1 MGLFDSPG
9 LKSVPDTSQQQ
20 TISPYAQPYV
30 SDLLG
35 KAQAFTGEATPTYT
49 GQLTAGPSY
58 LQEQAW
64 QGLSGLTLP
73 EGLADAS
80 ANLNAISNKAQN
92 LTFDPVNFTNTY
104 TAPTPYAATPATN
117 QYTGTGVYTPTTVSN
132 TFSSPNAYQGI
143 NAVNQ
148 YTGTGPYSGIQ
159 SLNQYTGTGPYAASD
174 IQNTYQAAGQKFTPT
189 NVTTGAFDQAAA
201 QQYMNPYIQQALNPQ
216 LEALQ
221 RQAAIN
227 SQGDMAKLAR
237 AGAFGGARQAILQGE
252 NQYNLL
258 AQQADLIGKGYNQAF
273 TQAGQQF
280 TADQARALQAQQVN
294 VDQAK
299 YAAQLGM
306 TDAQLM
312 AQYGMTAAQANEASR
327 QFAQQQAATNA
338 AQSAQYGQAAQAA
351 NVQQQ
356 QFGTQTALTNAAQ
369 AAQYGQAAQQANI
382 QQAQYA
388 ATQGMTDAQMMA
400 QYGMT
405 AAQANQAAQQF
416 AQQQALANAQNAAQY
431 GTTAQ
436 AANIQ
441 QAQFGSTQAMT
452 AAQQQAQALQA
463 QQAAQ
468 QAAKQFGAT
477 YGLQGLQAATTAQQ
491 AAANAGAQ
499 EAQYGLANL
508 QALSKAGAEQQGL
521 NQAGLNAQYN
531 EYLRQL
537 KYPAE
542 MLKLQRDV
550 LSGLPVT
557 STNTYKAQS
566 SIAQSAAG
574 AADSV
579 LGLIDRMKKQG
590 MSLPDISK
598 YINQLTKTNPV
609 QTGGITVDES
619 GNLIYPTSPDGV
631 TPYDD
636 DGNLMPGFGID
647 ENNNPVWV
655 GSDYIE
661 PSYNDY
667 GSYDDYGYTNP
678 DDAAYQDWWNTES
691 YDQE

>member
-1 MGLFDSPG
+1 MGIFDSPG
-9 LKSVPDTSQQQ
+9 LKSVPDTSNQQSVS
-20 TISPYAQPYV
+20 TYAQPYV

-35 KAQAFTGEATPTYT
+35 KTQAFTDAPTPAYT
-49 GQLTAGPSY
+49 GQLTSGPSNIQNY
-58 LQEQAW
+58 AW
-64 QGLSGLTLP
+64 QGLANLTLP
-73 EGLADAS
+73 EGLTGAG
-80 ANLNAISNKAQN
+80 ANLNQISNQAQN

-104 TAPTPYAATPATN
+104 TAPTPYQGITALNQYSPTAGYTGSNIQN
-117 QYTGTGVYTPTTVSN
+117 QYT
-132 TFSSPNAYQGI
+132 A
-143 NAVNQ
+143 
-148 YTGTGPYSGIQ
+148 
-159 SLNQYTGTGPYAASD
+159 AASGFKPID
-174 IQNTYQAAGQKFTPT
+174 
-189 NVTTGAFDQAAA
+189 VTTGTFDQAAA

-227 SQGDMAKLAR
+227 SQGDMAKLAK

-258 AQQADLIGKGYNQAF
+258 SQQADLIGKGYNQAY

-280 TADQARALQAQQVN
+280 TADQARQLQAQQSN

-327 QFAQQQAATNA
+327 QF
-338 AQSAQYGQAAQAA
+338 S
-351 NVQQQ
+351 
-356 QFGTQTALTNAAQ
+356 
-369 AAQYGQAAQQANI
+369 
-382 QQAQYA
+382 
-388 ATQGMTDAQMMA
+388 
-400 QYGMT
+400 
-405 AAQANQAAQQF
+405 
-416 AQQQALANAQNAAQY
+416 QQQALANAQNTAQY

-441 QAQFGSTQAMT
+441 QGQFGATQAMT

-468 QAAKQFGAT
+468 EAAKQFGAT

-508 QALSKAGAEQQGL
+508 QALSKAGTEQQAL

-537 KYPAE
+537 KYPQE
-542 MLKLQRDV
+542 MLTLQKNI
-550 LSGLPVT
+550 LSGLPIT
-557 STNTYKAQS
+557 TQQNYKAQS
-566 SIAQSAAG
+566 SVAQSAAG
-574 AADSV
+574 AADTV
-579 LGLIDRMKKQG
+579 LGLMEKMKKQG
-590 MSLPDISK
+590 MGVPDIAK
-598 YINQLTKTNPV
+598 YINSLTATNPK
-609 QTGGITVDES
+609 QTGGIKIDDN
-619 GNLIYPTSPDGV
+619 GNLIYPTAPGGSS
-631 TPYDD
+631 PYDD
-636 DGNLMPGFGID
+636 EGNLMPGWSYD

-655 GSDYIE
+655 SSDYLE
-661 PSYNDY
+661 PVYTPPADT
-667 GSYDDYGYTNP
+667 GYTNP
-678 DDAAYQDWWNTES
+678 DDATYQDWWNTES
-691 YDQE
+691 YD

>member
-1 MGLFDSPG
+1 MGLFDSTELNAVPS
-9 LKSVPDTSQQQ
+9 KSTQQ
-20 TISPYAQPYV
+20 TVSTYAQPYV

-35 KAQAFTGEATPTYT
+35 KTQAFTGQATPAYT
-49 GQLTAGPSY
+49 GQLTSGPSY
-58 LQEQAW
+58 LQQQAW

-73 EGLADAS
+73 EGLTEAGQ
-80 ANLNAISNKAQN
+80 NLQDISTKAQN
-92 LTFDPVNFTNTY
+92 LTFEPVNFTNTY
-104 TAPTPYAATPATN
+104 TAPA
-117 QYTGTGVYTPTTVSN
+117 
-132 TFSSPNAYQGI
+132 AYQGI
-143 NAVNQ
+143 TA
-148 YTGTGPYSGIQ
+148 
-159 SLNQYTGTGPYAASD
+159 LNQYTPTSAYTGSNIQNQYKAAAS
-174 IQNTYQAAGQKFTPT
+174 GFKPT
-189 NVTTGAFDQAAA
+189 DVTTGMFDQAAA
-201 QQYMNPYIQQALNPQ
+201 QQYMNPYIQTALNPQ

-227 SQGDMAKLAR
+227 QQGDMAKLAK
-237 AGAFGGARQAILQGE
+237 AGAFGGSRQAILQGQ
-252 NQYNLL
+252 NDYNLL
-258 AQQADLIGKGYNQAF
+258 AQQADLIGKGYNQAYQ
-273 TQAGQQF
+273 QAGQQF

-327 QFAQQQAATNA
+327 QFAQQQA
-338 AQSAQYGQAAQAA
+338 
-351 NVQQQ
+351 
-356 QFGTQTALTNAAQ
+356 
-369 AAQYGQAAQQANI
+369 
-382 QQAQYA
+382 
-388 ATQGMTDAQMMA
+388 
-400 QYGMT
+400 
-405 AAQANQAAQQF
+405 
-416 AQQQALANAQNAAQY
+416 LANAQNTAQF

-508 QALSKAGAEQQGL
+508 QALSKAGSEQQGL
-521 NQAGLNAQYN
+521 NQAALNAQYN

-550 LSGLPVT
+550 LSGLPAT
-557 STNTYKAQS
+557 TTNEFAPKA
-566 SIAQSAAG
+566 SIVKSASG
-574 AADSV
+574 AISGVYDMV
-579 LGLIDRMKKQG
+579 EKLKKSG
-590 MSLPDISK
+590 MGISDIAK
-598 YINQLTKTNPV
+598 YINKITATSPA
-609 QTGGITVDES
+609 QTGGITLDES
-619 GNLIYPTSPDGV
+619 GNYIYPTSPDGV
-631 TPYDD
+631 TAYDD
-636 DGNLMPGFGID
+636 DGNLMPGFGLTED
-647 ENNNPVWV
+647 NQPVWV

-661 PSYNDY
+661 PSYDSYDY
-667 GSYDDYGYTNP
+667 GSDYEYQPSDNWWAGGDGY
-678 DDAAYQDWWNTES
+678 EG
-691 YDQE
+691 E

>member
-9 LKSVPDTSQQQ
+9 LKAVPDTSNQQ

-35 KAQAFTGEATPTYT
+35 KAQAFTGAATPAYT

-73 EGLADAS
+73 EGLAEAG
-80 ANLNAISNKAQN
+80 ANLNEISNKAQN
-92 LTFDPVNFTNTY
+92 LTFSPVNFTNTY

-117 QYTGTGVYTPTTVSN
+117 QYTGTGVYTPTTISN

-148 YTGTGPYSGIQ
+148 YTGTGPY
-159 SLNQYTGTGPYAASD
+159 AASN

-189 NVTTGAFDQAAA
+189 NVTTSAFDQAAA
-201 QQYMNPYIQQALNPQ
+201 QRYMNPYIQQALNPQ

-227 SQGDMAKLAR
+227 TQGDMAKLAR

-258 AQQADLIGKGYNQAF
+258 AQQADLIGKGYNQAY

-338 AQSAQYGQAAQAA
+338 AQ
-351 NVQQQ
+351 
-356 QFGTQTALTNAAQ
+356 

-388 ATQGMTDAQMMA
+388 ATQGMTDAQMKA

-441 QAQFGSTQAMT
+441 QAQFGATQAMT
-452 AAQQQAQALQA
+452 AAQQAAQALQA

-508 QALSKAGAEQQGL
+508 QALSKAGSEQQGL
-521 NQAGLNAQYN
+521 NQAALNAQYN

-566 SIAQSAAG
+566 SVAQSAAG
-574 AADSV
+574 AADTV
-579 LGLIDRMKKQG
+579 LGLMEKMKKSG
-590 MSLPDISK
+590 MSMPDISK
-598 YINQLTKTNPV
+598 YINQLTKTSPK
-609 QTGGITVDES
+609 QTGGITIDEN
-619 GNLIYPTSPDGV
+619 GNLVYPTSPDGV
-631 TPYDD
+631 TPYDE
-636 DGNLMPGFGID
+636 DGNLMPGFGLTED
-647 ENNNPVWV
+647 NNPVWI
-655 GSDYIE
+655 GSGYIE
-661 PSYNDY
+661 PSYNTYDAGSDY
-667 GSYDDYGYTNP
+667 EYQPSDNWWAGGEGY
-678 DDAAYQDWWNTES
+678 EG
-691 YDQE
+691 E

>member
-1 MGLFDSPG
+1 MGLFDSTE
-9 LKSVPDTSQQQ
+9 LNSVPNKSTQQ
-20 TISPYAQPYV
+20 TVSTYAQPYI

-35 KAQAFTGEATPTYT
+35 KAQAFTADPSTAYT

-73 EGLADAS
+73 SGLTEAG
-80 ANLNAISNKAQN
+80 ANLNDISQQAQN
-92 LTFDPVNFTNTY
+92 LTFNPVNFTNTY

-117 QYTGTGVYTPTTVSN
+117 QYTGTGAYTPTTINN

-148 YTGTGPYSGIQ
+148 YTSTGPYTGIQ
-159 SLNQYTGTGPYAASD
+159 SLNQYTGTNPYTAAN
-174 IQNTYQAAGQKFTPT
+174 IQNTYQAAGQNFVPT
-189 NVTTGAFDQAAA
+189 NVTTGTFDQAAA
-201 QQYMNPYIQQALNPQ
+201 QQYMNPYIQTALNPQ

-227 SQGDMAKLAR
+227 SQGDMAKLAK

-258 AQQADLIGKGYNQAF
+258 AQQSDLIGKGYNQAYQ
-273 TQAGQQF
+273 QAGQQF

-327 QFAQQQAATNA
+327 QFAQQQALANA
-338 AQSAQYGQAAQAA
+338 QNSAQYGQAAQAA

-356 QFGTQTALTNAAQ
+356 QFGAQAALTNAAQ
-369 AAQYGQAAQQANI
+369 AAQYGQSAQQANI

-441 QAQFGSTQAMT
+441 QAQFGSTQGMT

-508 QALSKAGAEQQGL
+508 QALSKAGVDQQNL

-542 MLKLQRDV
+542 MLKLQKDII
-550 LSGLPVT
+550 SGMPATTTNEFAPKV
-557 STNTYKAQS
+557 STIK
-566 SIAQSAAG
+566 SAAG
-574 AADSV
+574 AVSNVAGIIKD
-579 LGLIDRMKKQG
+579 LQATGMK
-590 MSLPDISK
+590 MPDISK
-598 YINQLTKTNPV
+598 YINDLTKTNPV
-609 QTGGITVDES
+609 QTGGIKIDES
-619 GNLIYPTSPDGV
+619 GNYIYPTGPDGLA
-631 TPYDD
+631 PYDD
-636 DGNLMPGFGID
+636 NGNLMPGFGLD
-647 ENNNPVWV
+647 EDNNPVWV
-655 GSDYIE
+655 SSDYVE

-667 GSYDDYGYTNP
+667 TAPVDTTTDTNDYTDWYGSN
-678 DDAAYQDWWNTES
+678 EV
-691 YDQE
+691 

>member
-1 MGLFDSPG
+1 MGLFDSTE
-9 LKSVPDTSQQQ
+9 LNSVPNKSTQQ
-20 TISPYAQPYV
+20 TISGYAQPYV

-35 KAQAFTGEATPTYT
+35 KAQAFTGQATPAYT

-73 EGLADAS
+73 EGLTEAGQ
-80 ANLNAISNKAQN
+80 NLQNISTKAQN
-92 LTFDPVNFTNTY
+92 LTFKPVNFTDTY
-104 TAPTPYAATPATN
+104 TAPDAYKAINAKN
-117 QYTGTGVYTPTTVSN
+117 QYDPTAAYKAANIKN
-132 TFSSPNAYQGI
+132 TYKA
-143 NAVNQ
+143 
-148 YTGTGPYSGIQ
+148 
-159 SLNQYTGTGPYAASD
+159 AASGFD
-174 IQNTYQAAGQKFTPT
+174 PT
-189 NVTTGAFDQAAA
+189 NVTTGIFTPAQAAK
-201 QQYMNPYIQQALNPQ
+201 YMNPYIQQALNPQ

-227 SQGDMAKLAR
+227 QQGDMAKLAK
-237 AGAFGGARQAILQGE
+237 AGAFGGSRQAILQGQNE
-252 NQYNLL
+252 YNLL
-258 AQQADLIGKGYNQAF
+258 AQQANLIGQGYNQAY

-280 TADQARALQAQQVN
+280 TADQARALEAKKVN

-327 QFAQQQAATNA
+327 QFAQQQA
-338 AQSAQYGQAAQAA
+338 
-351 NVQQQ
+351 
-356 QFGTQTALTNAAQ
+356 
-369 AAQYGQAAQQANI
+369 
-382 QQAQYA
+382 
-388 ATQGMTDAQMMA
+388 
-400 QYGMT
+400 
-405 AAQANQAAQQF
+405 
-416 AQQQALANAQNAAQY
+416 LANAQNKAQF

-441 QAQFGSTQAMT
+441 QRQFGATQAMT
-452 AAQQQAQALQA
+452 AAQQDAQAKQA

-468 QAAKQFGAT
+468 QAARQFGAT

-508 QALSKAGAEQQGL
+508 QALSKAGVDQQNLEQ
-521 NQAGLNAQYN
+521 AALNAQYN

-550 LSGLPVT
+550 LSGLPAT
-557 STNTYKAQS
+557 TTNEFAPKA
-566 SIAQSAAG
+566 SIVKSASGAISNVAG
-574 AADSV
+574 MVKDLKAS
-579 LGLIDRMKKQG
+579 G
-590 MSLPDISK
+590 MTMDNIAK
-598 YINQLTKTNPV
+598 YINKLTATSPA
-609 QTGGITVDES
+609 QTGGIKLDEQ
-619 GNLIYPTSPDGV
+619 GNYIYPSSPDGV

-636 DGNLMPGFGID
+636 DGNLMPGFGLD

-655 GSDYIE
+655 GSDYVE
-661 PSYNDY
+661 PSYYDSGPDDSGPSDDFSNDY
-667 GSYDDYGYTNP
+667 EYTNP
-678 DDAAYQDWWNTES
+678 DDSPYQDWWETES
-691 YDQE
+691 YD

>member
-1 MGLFDSPG
+1 MGLFDSTELNTVPS
-9 LKSVPDTSQQQ
+9 KSTQQ
-20 TISPYAQPYV
+20 TVSSYAQPYV

-35 KAQAFTGEATPTYT
+35 KAQAFTGEATPAYT

-73 EGLADAS
+73 EGLTEAG

-92 LTFDPVNFTNTY
+92 LTFEPVNFTNTY
-104 TAPTPYAATPATN
+104 TAPT
-117 QYTGTGVYTPTTVSN
+117 
-132 TFSSPNAYQGI
+132 AYEGI
-143 NAVNQ
+143 TA
-148 YTGTGPYSGIQ
+148 
-159 SLNQYTGTGPYAASD
+159 LNQYTPTGAYTGSNIQNQYKAAASGFKPID
-174 IQNTYQAAGQKFTPT
+174 
-189 NVTTGAFDQAAA
+189 VTTGTFDQAAA
-201 QQYMNPYIQQALNPQ
+201 QQYMNPYIQTALNPQ

-227 SQGDMAKLAR
+227 QQGDMAKLAK
-237 AGAFGGARQAILQGE
+237 AGAFGGSRQAILQG
-252 NQYNLL
+252 QLDYNLM
-258 AQQADLIGKGYNQAF
+258 AQQADLIGKGYNQAYQ
-273 TQAGQQF
+273 QAGQQF

-327 QFAQQQAATNA
+327 QFAQQQA
-338 AQSAQYGQAAQAA
+338 
-351 NVQQQ
+351 
-356 QFGTQTALTNAAQ
+356 
-369 AAQYGQAAQQANI
+369 
-382 QQAQYA
+382 
-388 ATQGMTDAQMMA
+388 
-400 QYGMT
+400 
-405 AAQANQAAQQF
+405 
-416 AQQQALANAQNAAQY
+416 LANAQNTAQF

-441 QAQFGSTQAMT
+441 QAQFGATQAMT

-491 AAANAGAQ
+491 AAASAGAQ

-508 QALSKAGAEQQGL
+508 QALSKAGADQQNL
-521 NQAGLNAQYN
+521 DQAALNAQYN

-550 LSGLPVT
+550 LSGLPAT
-557 STNTYKAQS
+557 TTNEFAPKAS
-566 SIAQSAAG
+566 IVKSASGAISNVRGIVKDLKESGMSIA
-574 AADSV
+574 
-579 LGLIDRMKKQG
+579 
-590 MSLPDISK
+590 DISK
-598 YINQLTKTNPV
+598 YINKLTKTSPA
-609 QTGGITVDES
+609 QTGGITLDES
-619 GNLIYPTSPDGV
+619 GNYIYPTSPDGV
-631 TPYDD
+631 TAYDD
-636 DGNLMPGFGID
+636 DGNLMPGFGLD
-647 ENNNPVWV
+647 EDNTPVWI

-667 GSYDDYGYTNP
+667 GYDDYGYTNP
-678 DDAAYQDWWNTES
+678 DDAAYQDWWETES
-691 YDQE
+691 YD

>member
-35 KAQAFTGEATPTYT
+35 KTQAFTDQATPAYT

-58 LQEQAW
+58 LQQQAW

-73 EGLADAS
+73 EGLTDAG

-104 TAPTPYAATPATN
+104 TAPA
-117 QYTGTGVYTPTTVSN
+117 
-132 TFSSPNAYQGI
+132 AYQGI
-143 NAVNQ
+143 TA
-148 YTGTGPYSGIQ
+148 
-159 SLNQYTGTGPYAASD
+159 LNQYTPTGAYTGANIANQYSAAASGFKPVD
-174 IQNTYQAAGQKFTPT
+174 
-189 NVTTGAFDQAAA
+189 VTTGTFDQAAA
-201 QQYMNPYIQQALNPQ
+201 QQYMNPYIQTALNPQ

-227 SQGDMAKLAR
+227 QQGDMAKLAK
-237 AGAFGGARQAILQGE
+237 AGAFGGSRQAILQGQNE
-252 NQYNLL
+252 YNLL
-258 AQQADLIGKGYNQAF
+258 AQQADLIGKGYNQAYQ
-273 TQAGQQF
+273 QAGQQF

-327 QFAQQQAATNA
+327 QFAQQQA
-338 AQSAQYGQAAQAA
+338 
-351 NVQQQ
+351 
-356 QFGTQTALTNAAQ
+356 
-369 AAQYGQAAQQANI
+369 
-382 QQAQYA
+382 
-388 ATQGMTDAQMMA
+388 
-400 QYGMT
+400 
-405 AAQANQAAQQF
+405 
-416 AQQQALANAQNAAQY
+416 LANAQNLAQF

-508 QALSKAGAEQQGL
+508 QALSKAGSEQQGL

-574 AADSV
+574 AADTV
-579 LGLIDRMKKQG
+579 LGLMDKMKKQG
-590 MSLPDISK
+590 MSIPNIAK
-598 YINQLTKTNPV
+598 YINDLTKTNPK
-609 QTGGITVDES
+609 QTGGIKVDDS
-619 GNLIYPTSPDGV
+619 GNLIYPTAPGGS

-636 DGNLMPGFGID
+636 DGNLMPGWSYD

-655 GSDYIE
+655 SSDYIE
-661 PSYNDY
+661 PDFGSYDY
-667 GSYDDYGYTNP
+667 GSDDYGYTNP
-678 DDAAYQDWWNTES
+678 DNSAYQDWWETES

>member
-1 MGLFDSPG
+1 MGLFDSTELNAVPS
-9 LKSVPDTSQQQ
+9 KSTQQ
-20 TISPYAQPYV
+20 TVSGYAQPYV

-35 KAQAFTGEATPTYT
+35 KTQAFTGEPTPVYT

-73 EGLADAS
+73 EGLTEAGQ
-80 ANLNAISNKAQN
+80 NLQNISTKAQN

-104 TAPTPYAATPATN
+104 NAPTPYQGIVALNQFSPTADYQGIQATN
-117 QYTGTGVYTPTTVSN
+117 QYAGTT
-132 TFSSPNAYQGI
+132 
-143 NAVNQ
+143 
-148 YTGTGPYSGIQ
+148 PYSGIQ
-159 SLNQYTGTGPYAASD
+159 SINQYAATSPYTAAN
-174 IQNTYQAAGQKFTPT
+174 IQNTYQAAGKNFVPT
-189 NVTTGAFDQAAA
+189 NITTGTFDQAAA
-201 QQYMNPYIQQALNPQ
+201 QQYMNPYIQTALNPQ

-227 SQGDMAKLAR
+227 QQGDMAKLAK
-237 AGAFGGARQAILQGE
+237 AGAFGGSRQAILQGQNE
-252 NQYNLL
+252 YNLL
-258 AQQADLIGKGYNQAF
+258 AQQADLIGKGYNQAYA
-273 TQAGQQF
+273 QAGQQF
-280 TADQARALQAQQVN
+280 TSDQARALQAQQVN

-312 AQYGMTAAQANEASR
+312 AQYGMTAAQANEASK
-327 QFAQQQAATNA
+327 QFAAQQAQVNA
-338 AQSAQYGQAAQAA
+338 AQQAQYGQAAQAA

-356 QFGTQTALTNAAQ
+356 QFGAQQALTNAQ
-369 AAQYGQAAQQANI
+369 NAAQYGQASQAANI
-382 QQAQYA
+382 QQ
-388 ATQGMTDAQMMA
+388 
-400 QYGMT
+400 
-405 AAQANQAAQQF
+405 QQF
-416 AQQQALANAQNAAQY
+416 AQQQALANAQNLAQY

-441 QAQFGSTQAMT
+441 QGQFGATQAMT

-508 QALSKAGAEQQGL
+508 QALSKAGIDQQ
-521 NQAGLNAQYN
+521 NIDQAALNAQYN

-542 MLKLQRDV
+542 MLKLQRDI
-550 LSGLPVT
+550 LTGMPAT
-557 STNTYKAQS
+557 TTNEFAPKA
-566 SIAQSAAG
+566 SIAKSASGAISNVAG
-574 AADSV
+574 MIKNLKDS
-579 LGLIDRMKKQG
+579 GMK
-590 MSLPDISK
+590 MPDISK
-598 YINQLTKTNPV
+598 YINQLTKTNPA
-609 QTGGITVDES
+609 QTGGIQVDEN
-619 GNLIYPTSPDGV
+619 GNYIYPTTPDGA

-636 DGNLMPGFGID
+636 EGNLMPGWGID
-647 ENNNPVWV
+647 EDNNPVWV
-655 GSDYIE
+655 STDYLE
-661 PSYNDY
+661 PDY
-667 GSYDDYGYTNP
+667 GSYDYGYDDDYGYTNP
-678 DDAAYQDWWNTES
+678 DDAAYQDWWETES
-691 YDQE
+691 YD

>member
-1 MGLFDSPG
+1 MGLFDSTE
-9 LKSVPDTSQQQ
+9 LNSVPSKSTQQ
-20 TISPYAQPYV
+20 TVSDYARPYV

-35 KAQAFTGEATPTYT
+35 KAQAFTGQATPAYT

-58 LQEQAW
+58 LQNQAG

-73 EGLADAS
+73 AGLTEAG
-80 ANLNAISNKAQN
+80 ANLNDISQKAQN
-92 LTFDPVNFTNTY
+92 LTFTPVNFTDTY
-104 TAPTPYAATPATN
+104 TAPTPYAATPAVN
-117 QYTGTGVYTPTTVSN
+117 QYTGTGAYTPTTVNN
-132 TFSSPNAYQGI
+132 TYSSPNAYQGI
-143 NAVNQ
+143 NAINQ
-148 YTGTGPYSGIQ
+148 YASTGPYSGIQ
-159 SLNQYTGTGPYAASD
+159 SLNQYTGTSPYAASN
-174 IQNTYQAAGQKFTPT
+174 IQNTYQAAGQNFVPT
-189 NVTTGAFDQAAA
+189 NVTTGTFDQAAA

-227 SQGDMAKLAR
+227 SQGDMAKLAK
-237 AGAFGGARQAILQGE
+237 AGAFGGSRQAILQGE

-258 AQQADLIGKGYNQAF
+258 SQQADLIGKGYNQAY

-338 AQSAQYGQAAQAA
+338 AQAAQYGQAAQAA

-452 AAQQQAQALQA
+452 AAQQDAQALQA

-508 QALSKAGAEQQGL
+508 QALSKAGVDQQNL
-521 NQAGLNAQYN
+521 DQAALNAQYN

-542 MLKLQRDV
+542 MLKLQKDIV
-550 LSGLPVT
+550 SGMPAT
-557 STNTYKAQS
+557 TTNEFAPKASTIKSASGAVSNVAGIIKDLQ
-566 SIAQSAAG
+566 AAG
-574 AADSV
+574 
-579 LGLIDRMKKQG
+579 MK
-590 MSLPDISK
+590 MPDISK
-598 YINQLTKTNPV
+598 YINELTKTNPV
-609 QTGGITVDES
+609 QTGGIKVDES
-619 GNLIYPTSPDGV
+619 GNYIYPTAPGGA

-636 DGNLMPGFGID
+636 DGNLMPGWGLD
-647 ENNNPVWV
+647 ESNNPVWV
-655 GSDYIE
+655 SSDYIE

-667 GSYDDYGYTNP
+667 STPAPDYEYTNP
-678 DDAAYQDWWNTES
+678 DDSAYQDWWNTES
-691 YDQE
+691 YD

>member
-1 MGLFDSPG
+1 MGLFDSEGLNAVPG
-9 LKSVPDTSQQQ
+9 TSTQQ
-20 TISPYAQPYV
+20 TVSAYAQPYI

-35 KAQAFTGEATPTYT
+35 KAQAFTANPSTAYT
-49 GQLTAGPSY
+49 GQLTAGPAY
-58 LQEQAW
+58 LQQQAW

-73 EGLADAS
+73 TGLTEAG
-80 ANLNAISNKAQN
+80 ANLQDISQQAQN
-92 LTFDPVNFTNTY
+92 LSFNPVNFTNTY
-104 TAPTPYAATPATN
+104 TAPTPY
-117 QYTGTGVYTPTTVSN
+117 
-132 TFSSPNAYQGI
+132 QGI
-143 NAVNQ
+143 TA
-148 YTGTGPYSGIQ
+148 
-159 SLNQYTGTGPYAASD
+159 LNQYTPTGAYTGANIANQYSGAASGFKPVD
-174 IQNTYQAAGQKFTPT
+174 
-189 NVTTGAFDQAAA
+189 VTTGQFNQAAA

-227 SQGDMAKLAR
+227 QQGDMAKLAK

-258 AQQADLIGKGYNQAF
+258 AQQADLIGKGYNQAY

-327 QFAQQQAATNA
+327 QFAQQQATQNA
-338 AQSAQYGQAAQAA
+338 A
-351 NVQQQ
+351 N
-356 QFGTQTALTNAAQ
+356 L
-369 AAQYGQAAQQANI
+369 
-382 QQAQYA
+382 
-388 ATQGMTDAQMMA
+388 
-400 QYGMT
+400 
-405 AAQANQAAQQF
+405 
-416 AQQQALANAQNAAQY
+416 AQY

-441 QAQFGSTQAMT
+441 QGQFGATQAMT

-463 QQAAQ
+463 QQSAQ
-468 QAAKQFGAT
+468 EAAKQFGAT

-508 QALSKAGAEQQGL
+508 QALGKAGTEQQGL
-521 NQAGLNAQYN
+521 NQAALNAQYN

-537 KYPAE
+537 KYPQE
-542 MLKLQRDV
+542 MLKLQKDIV
-550 LSGLPVT
+550 SGLPAT
-557 STNTYKAQS
+557 TTNTYTAKPS
-566 SIAQSAAG
+566 TAQSAAG
-574 AADSV
+574 AVANVS
-579 LGLIDRMKKQG
+579 GMIDALKKTGMK
-590 MSLPDISK
+590 MPDISK
-598 YINQLTKTNPV
+598 YINDLTKTNPI
-609 QTGGITVDES
+609 QTGGIKLDES
-619 GNLIYPTSPDGV
+619 GNYIYPTAPGGS

-636 DGNLMPGFGID
+636 EGNLMPGWSYD

-655 GSDYIE
+655 SSDYIE
-661 PSYNDY
+661 PSFNDY
-667 GSYDDYGYTNP
+667 STPATDTTYPDYT
-678 DDAAYQDWWNTES
+678 DWWNNLDSSTDTTE
-691 YDQE
+691 